1 MIDRPNLLE
10 DTRFEQA
17 VHVMYPAMLA
27 QLMLGAR
34 AAVEA
39 DPDATIG
46 VQLAPGEL
54 VAEARAADLEPV
66 LRLEMQRRQAKAADG
81 RGGGT

>member
-1 MIDRPNLLE
+1 MIERPNLLE

-17 VHVMYPAMLA
+17 VHVMYPSMLA
-27 QLMLGAR
+27 ALMLGVQEMIAH
-34 AAVEA
+34 
-39 DPDATIG
+39 DPEGTIG
-46 VQLAPGEL
+46 IKLGEGEL
-54 VAEARAADLEPV
+54 VAEARAADLAPV